1 MLGRKTMRDS
11 SDDKDIIIIMFLGG
25 VLVGFLIIMFLMHL
39 SENSREE
46 DKNASSKML
55 EVKELADKNKEF
67 SVRGHSF
74 KTVTV
79 CLEGKEML
87 FAFYRG
93 EPQIVNLNK
102 DCRETK

>member
-1 MLGRKTMRDS
+1 MNRDS
-11 SDDKDIIIIMFLGG
+11 SGDKDIFVITFLGG
-25 VLVGFLIIMFLMHL
+25 ILVGFLIIFLLMKF
-39 SENSREE
+39 SSYGKEE
-46 DKNASSKML
+46 DRSEFGKTL
-55 EVKELADKNKEF
+55 EVKELADKNKKF
-67 SVRGHSF
+67 SVRGHDF
-74 KTVTV
+74 KTATV

>member
-1 MLGRKTMRDS
+1 MKSDS
-11 SDDKDIIIIMFLGG
+11 SDDKSIFVITFLGG
-25 VLVGFLIIMFLMHL
+25 ILVGFLLIIALIYL
-39 SENSREE
+39 SGRSKEE
-46 DKNASSKML
+46 DKNEFGKTL

-102 DCRETK
+102 GCREAK

>member
-1 MLGRKTMRDS
+1 MKSDS
-11 SDDKDIIIIMFLGG
+11 SGDKDIFVITFLGG
-25 VLVGFLIIMFLMHL
+25 ILVGFLIIFLLMEL
-39 SENSREE
+39 SGYGKE
-46 DKNASSKML
+46 DRSEFGKTL

-67 SVRGHSF
+67 SVRGHDF
-74 KTVTV
+74 KTATV

-102 DCRETK
+102 GCRETK

>member
-1 MLGRKTMRDS
+1 MKSDS
-11 SDDKDIIIIMFLGG
+11 SGDKDIFVITFLGG
-25 VLVGFLIIMFLMHL
+25 ILVGFLLIFALMKL
-39 SENSREE
+39 SGYGEQEHRSAPNET
-46 DKNASSKML
+46 L
-55 EVKELADKNKEF
+55 EIKELTDKNKEF

-74 KTVTV
+74 KTATV

-102 DCRETK
+102 GCKETK